1 MVGTESSWTMWPGKA
16 GTINHNAC
24 RNAYRQHM
32 LESKIPWHSQPAPC
46 PKRRVPPAP
55 ASMRWHGSPRCG
67 SPPRGDSGPLS
78 PRAAGTAA
86 SASALLS
93 PHRERVA
100 AWGNEALGLRTAAAS
115 TRATSSSHLPRSGSV
130 ETRRRA
136 KSSSTGSCAAS
147 TSAGSRREGVL
158 QAMTGSRGLWRD
170 LPRFNAMGQLESTG
184 PEARHPSPGAFT
196 PRGRVGSSVLGS
208 VASPCEG
215 GQQRAHSP
223 DDRNSIAATA
233 VEDLEHAGQ
242 RPSDRERVDIRSL
255 SDFARHRA
263 LSADQRRPGS
273 QTSGAHSSSGPVA
286 RADSGRVRDANELA
300 ATSEL
305 CFPAEMSNTS
315 SEASD
320 AAIAAAA
327 LRQPGSAAGLQPSVQ
342 PATAEAFSS
351 AAARAAPAAATLQQ
365 QLVDLG
371 ELELMLAASEQR
383 LGGWM
388 ALDDYVP
395 GLAEVLGG
403 AGPGSSL
410 WPTESI
416 YSGKFDDEDPTQAP
430 KGLDTTW
437 KSTPRTPIPAT
448 PQPPAPLLLCGSGAS
463 PSGSPARADFYERP
477 RSASV
482 SGQLR
487 SGMSCQ
493 LRSGQRTTVK

>member
-24 RNAYRQHM
+24 RNAYRQHI

-46 PKRRVPPAP
+46 PKRRAP
-55 ASMRWHGSPRCG
+55 ASMRWQGSPRCG

-78 PRAAGTAA
+78 PRAAGSAA

-115 TRATSSSHLPRSGSV
+115 SRATSSSHLPRSGSL

-136 KSSSTGSCAAS
+136 KSSSTSSCAAAS
-147 TSAGSRREGVL
+147 SAASRREGVL

-196 PRGRVGSSVLGS
+196 PRGRVGSSVLAS
-208 VASPCEG
+208 AAASPGEG
-215 GQQRAHSP
+215 GQQRALSP
-223 DDRNSIAATA
+223 DDRNSLAATA
-233 VEDLEHAGQ
+233 WDDLEHAGQ
-242 RPSDRERVDIRSL
+242 RISDRVDIGSL
-255 SDFARHRA
+255 SEYGRYRA
-263 LSADQRRPGS
+263 LSADQRRPGL
-273 QTSGAHSSSGPVA
+273 QTSGAHSSLGPMA
-286 RADSGRVRDANELA
+286 HADSGRVQEANELA

-305 CFPAEMSNTS
+305 CFPPASASVEMSNSTS

-327 LRQPGSAAGLQPSVQ
+327 LRQPGSATALQPAVQ

-351 AAARAAPAAATLQQ
+351 AAARAAPAAAAALQQ
-365 QLVDLG
+365 PVDLG

-388 ALDDYVP
+388 GLDDYVP
-395 GLAEVLGG
+395 GLAKVLGG
-403 AGPGSSL
+403 TGTDSSFG
-410 WPTESI
+410 WEAESV
-416 YSGKFDDEDPTQAP
+416 YSGKFDEEAP
-430 KGLDTTW
+430 HSW
-437 KSTPRTPIPAT
+437 KLTPRTPIPVT

-463 PSGSPARADFYERP
+463 RSGSPCRADVYERP
-477 RSASV
+477 RSAS
-482 SGQLR
+482 
-487 SGMSCQ
+487 MSCQ
-493 LRSGQRTTVK
+493 LRSGPRSAVKVSQ